1 MGHSV
6 CGLSMRLS
14 WPKGSSAHS
23 ATYSWP
29 LMAWMSLWVFIP
41 YVLLLSWA
49 GPYLIVGFFFSNPSI
64 TLFTMELTLLP
75 RHSIIFVMLLFNLY
89 LPGFF
94 WACCMLSFCSILV
107 VQHYRRASSHAV
119 LCFFGPFHCLRA
131 SLVHFILLGILNPFH
146 LLGHHWAI
154 PILHSHG
161 FLLSLL
167 GFLSPNCH
175 ILYFRGSWAFPPT
188 LTYLI
193 LYFRLL
199 WPIFACFLF
208 LIMPIGLPLL
218 SLSSFGPVCFL
229 WGPFAIF

>member
-1 MGHSV
+1 
-6 CGLSMRLS
+6 
-14 WPKGSSAHS
+14 
-23 ATYSWP
+23 
-29 LMAWMSLWVFIP
+29 
-41 YVLLLSWA
+41 
-49 GPYLIVGFFFSNPSI
+49 
-64 TLFTMELTLLP
+64 MELTLLP
-75 RHSIIFVMLLFNLY
+75 CHSIIFVILLFNLY
-89 LPGFF
+89 LLGFF
-94 WACCMLSFCSILV
+94 WACCMFSFCSILV

-218 SLSSFGPVCFL
+218 SLSSFGPACFL